1 MNSSTQEIYRR
12 KIQEIAHDF
21 ETQGYRVLIEPSTE
35 ELPPFLASFHPD
47 IVAYGPQD
55 SVVVEVK
62 VGTRTAASERFREL
76 AETIQQHPGWH
87 FSLIVVD
94 PKSDEVAPATQQLL
108 DREIILEY
116 LKEVEE
122 LFKRGLKNAAF
133 ILLWVCVG
141 ALLRHIAS
149 QEGLPLERVPSSALL
164 KELFSLGL
172 LSRNGLDIA
181 LRAFSVRNSLV
192 HGFKSPGPELEE
204 IFGELTLLAQELL
217 AEYDQARNRN
227 T

>member
-12 KIQEIAHDF
+12 KIQEIAHEF
-21 ETQGYRVLIEPSTE
+21 ETQGYRVVIEPKSAE
-35 ELPPFLASFHPD
+35 RPPFLADFHPD
-47 IVAYGPQD
+47 IIAYGPQD

-76 AETIQQHPGWH
+76 AETIQQQPGWR

-94 PKSDEVAPATQQLL
+94 PRSDEVAPVTQPLL
-108 DREIILEY
+108 DREQILEH
-116 LKEVEE
+116 LKEAAG
-122 LFKRGLKNAAF
+122 LFKRGLKDAAF
-133 ILLWVCVG
+133 VLLWVGVE

-149 QEGLPLERVPSSALL
+149 QEGLPLERVPSSALV

-172 LSRNGLDIA
+172 LSRNGLNLA
-181 LRAFSVRNSLV
+181 LRAFSVRNALV
-192 HGFKSPGPELEE
+192 HGFTSPGRELEG

-217 AEYDQARNRN
+217 AEYDQAGNRN
-227 T
+227 A